1 MLLNG
6 GALDGARILS
16 PLAADKMLNNQTDP
30 AVGGHTWGM
39 FCPPNPMH
47 PAGDLLWDGSAA
59 HTGFTGTSLLLYPAL
74 DLVAVLL
81 TNRVLYGNGLHI
93 RVRRLFHNAVAAAL
107 D

>member
-6 GALDGARILS
+6 GALDGARVLS
-16 PLAADKMLNNQTDP
+16 PLAAEKMLNNQTDP

-39 FCPPNPMH
+39 FCAPNPMH
-47 PAGDLLWDGSAA
+47 PAGDFLWEGSAA
-59 HTGFTGTSLLLYPAL
+59 HTGFTGTSLLLHPAL

-93 RVRRLFHNAVAAAL
+93 RVRRLFHNAVSAAL